1 MDVNDGDLST
11 RCLFHTNSL
20 SSLFAV
26 VPPRA
31 VPVVQLAWGS
41 SSSDSVRQSFVVGFA
56 DGVLV
61 VGTAA
66 PDAASRM
73 TKTIDT
79 GVVSEICSLETVKCN
94 LSRKKY

>member
-1 MDVNDGDLST
+1 MTEISQPAVSFT
-11 RCLFHTNSL
+11 QTHCR
-20 SSLFAV
+20 LFAV
-26 VPPRA
+26 VPHRA

-41 SSSDSVRQSFVVGFA
+41 SSSDSARQSFVVGFA

-66 PDAASRM
+66 PDAVSRI

-79 GVVSEICSLETVKCN
+79 GVVREI
-94 LSRKKY
+94 